1 MTGKKISDLDDG
13 SSVSPDTLIE
23 ISQPIKTTQ
32 SDGTQTT
39 TGWKSMKA
47 TIGYIIALLKNTA
60 MTFPWLSVKGID
72 SFSELDTSN
81 GMQIKFNA
89 ASDTAEDDDPL
100 KLPNMSVTGYGN
112 AVFGMPAFYP
122 NVSIKVGNSYIQAA
136 TKDLSNVDGGALVTK
151 IDTQRGS
158 APVLSKGAQSNDTS
172 FTTPVIFTGN
182 ITALNSSGLLH
193 YNYGN
198 GGGKRLFAFQEDG
211 NIVIYNVNTSK
222 AILALGTAQP
232 DSFRLDG
239 NIGFFSDNVY
249 SFGQANIR
257 AAAIYAANGTI
268 QTSDE
273 RLKDNIT
280 PIPDKILDIWESLSP
295 WCQFTMVDSQ
305 NDQPRLHLGAIA
317 QRVIKAF
324 ADAGEDAFAYGL
336 ACYDTWEESTRQ
348 EFDKMVDVKGKDG
361 TITQTPTY
369 KDVVIPAGDRY
380 SLRYDECLVLE
391 AALQRR
397 ITQRLKDRVTALE
410 NK

>member
-1 MTGKKISDLDDG
+1 MAGKKISDLDDG
-13 SSVSPDTLIE
+13 SSVSPDTLFE

-47 TIGYIIALLKNTA
+47 TIGYILTLLKNTA
-60 MTFPWLSVKGID
+60 MSFPWLSVKGID

-89 ASDTAEDDDPL
+89 ASDTAKDDDPL

-122 NVSIKVGNSYIQAA
+122 NVSIKVGNSYVQAA

-151 IDTQRGS
+151 IDTQRG
-158 APVLSKGAQSNDTS
+158 AKPVLETASENQAVTFGPYS
-172 FTTPVIFTGN
+172 FV
-182 ITALNSSGLLH
+182 
-193 YNYGN
+193 
-198 GGGKRLFAFQEDG
+198 FQTDG
-211 NIVIYNVNTSK
+211 NIVIYDNSTTPTSVNFTLK
-222 AILALGTAQP
+222 NGYVWANNMLRLQTNAIPSDDNLLSLGLSSLRWST
-232 DSFRLDG
+232 L
-239 NIGFFSDNVY
+239 
-249 SFGQANIR
+249 
-257 AAAIYAANGTI
+257 YAVNGTI

-317 QRVIKAF
+317 QRVVKAF

-361 TITQTPTY
+361 KITQTPTY

-397 ITQRLKDRVTALE
+397 ITQRLKDRVAALE